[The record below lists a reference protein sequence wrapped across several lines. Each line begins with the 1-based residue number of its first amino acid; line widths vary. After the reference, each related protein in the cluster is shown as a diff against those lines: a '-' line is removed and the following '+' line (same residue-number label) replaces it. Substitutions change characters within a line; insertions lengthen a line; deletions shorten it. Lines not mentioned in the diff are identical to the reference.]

1 MKRYFSIL
9 IISIAILNFGLLNVS
24 NVSAATQKAT
34 TTQTT
39 KTETEAAATESHSEA
54 GAEATQAEGEHAATA
69 EEDTGIVGMFGIN
82 WKLFLAQL
90 VNFAIVLFVLWKWVF
105 KPVTKG
111 LSDRTEKIENSLQD
125 AEKIAKD
132 RTDFDTWKQGE
143 ISTVRTEATAIIT
156 QAKET
161 AEALKADTL
170 KATADEQN
178 NLVEQAKKRLEQEKA
193 AMMES
198 AKSELAEIVV
208 QATSTILKAKIDPVK
223 DKQLIDD
230 ALKQAGQAK

>member
-9 IISIAILNFGLLNVS
+9 IIAIAIFNFGLLNVTDV
-24 NVSAATQKAT
+24 NAATPAATSTTAAT
-34 TTQTT
+34 T
-39 KTETEAAATESHSEA
+39 ETGSEAAD
-54 GAEATQAEGEHAATA
+54 GEHAATDEEHAA
-69 EEDTGIVGMFGIN
+69 EEVGIVGMFGIN

-90 VNFAIVLFVLWKWVF
+90 INFAIVLFVLWKWVF

-132 RTDFDTWKQGE
+132 RTDFDSWKQGE

-178 NLVEQAKKRLEQEKA
+178 NLIEQAKKRLEQEKS

-198 AKSELAEIVV
+198 AKSELADIVV

-230 ALKQAGQAK
+230 ALKQAGQGK

>member
-1 MKRYFSIL
+1 MKRYFSTL
-9 IISIAILNFGLLNVS
+9 ITSLLVSIAIFNFGAFNMPIV
-24 NVSAATQKAT
+24 NAATPAATST
-34 TTQTT
+34 TTAST
-39 KTETEAAATESHSEA
+39 EA
-54 GAEATQAEGEHAATA
+54 GAETTDGEHAATEEEHA

-90 VNFAIVLFVLWKWVF
+90 INFAIVLFVLWKWVF

-132 RTDFDTWKQGE
+132 RSDFDSWKQGE
-143 ISTVRTEATAIIT
+143 ISSVRTEATAIIT

-178 NLVEQAKKRLEQEKA
+178 NLIEQAKKRLEQEKA

-198 AKSELAEIVV
+198 AKSELADIVV

-230 ALKQAGQAK
+230 ALKQAGQGK

>member
-1 MKRYFSIL
+1 MKRFSTL
-9 IISIAILNFGLLNVS
+9 ITSLLVSIAIFNFGAFNIPDV
-24 NVSAATQKAT
+24 NAATPAAT
-34 TTQTT
+34 STTSAS
-39 KTETEAAATESHSEA
+39 TET
-54 GAEATQAEGEHAATA
+54 GAEATDGEHAAT
-69 EEDTGIVGMFGIN
+69 EEEHATEEVGIVGMFGIN

-90 VNFAIVLFVLWKWVF
+90 INFAIVLFVLWKWVF

-125 AEKIAKD
+125 AENIAKD
-132 RTDFDTWKQGE
+132 RSDFDSWKQGE
-143 ISTVRTEATAIIT
+143 ISSVRTEATAIIT

-178 NLVEQAKKRLEQEKA
+178 NLIEQAKKRLEQEKA

-198 AKSELAEIVV
+198 AKSELADIVV

-230 ALKQAGQAK
+230 ALKQAGQGK